1 MINVI
6 ANLSIPIIVGAII
19 IYGIYRKVP
28 VFDDFLAGVQENI
41 SVGISILPA
50 LIALMTA
57 IGVFKASG
65 VLDFIIKI
73 LTPILSYIHMPP
85 ELLPQA
91 LLRPMSNSGSLVFFK
106 ETLSTYGPDSFLGR
120 AASIM
125 QGSSETT
132 LYVITIYFGAVGI
145 KNIKY
150 TLRCALFADL
160 VCVVT
165 SIFIAS
171 LY

>member
-1 MINVI
+1 MVNLI
-6 ANLSIPIIVGAII
+6 ANLSVPIIVGGII
-19 IYGIYRKVP
+19 LYGLYKNVP
-28 VFDDFLAGVQENI
+28 VFDEFIIGVEQNI
-41 SVGISILPA
+41 SIGIKILPA
-50 LIALMTA
+50 LITLMTA

-65 VLDFIIKI
+65 VLDFIINI

-106 ETLSTYGPDSFLGR
+106 DILSTYGPDSFLGR
-120 AASIM
+120 ASSIM

-132 LYVITIYFGAVGI
+132 LYVMTIYFGAVGI

-150 TLRCALFADL
+150 TLQCALIADL